1 MQAITTK
8 YLVETTLA
16 QMTHEGI
23 PPFTWQEF
31 AEFWL
36 EGEVGDA
43 IRDGELTKDA
53 AENLIGE
60 AWHALPDSARH

>member
-1 MQAITTK
+1 MLTAQ

-16 QMTHEGI
+16 QMTHENV
-23 PPFTWQEF
+23 PPFTNRQEF

-36 EGEVGDA
+36 EGEIGDA

-53 AENLIGE
+53 AENLINE
-60 AWHALPDSARH
+60 AWYALPDSARL